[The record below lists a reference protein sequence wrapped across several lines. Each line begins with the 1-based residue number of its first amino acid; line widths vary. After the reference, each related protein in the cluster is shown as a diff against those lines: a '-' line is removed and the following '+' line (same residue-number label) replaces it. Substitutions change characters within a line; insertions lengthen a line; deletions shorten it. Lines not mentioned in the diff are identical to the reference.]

1 MTFFRPKNPLPAGK
15 VILKKNGPRY
25 KTSRGLVRHENSACY
40 EAEDMFRGTRYH
52 EEISKNNSNHQS
64 LESHAT
70 IVQLEMTVEWFQ
82 ENIKDAKGHEQLRI
96 NFVQIKNIAY
106 KKKFLPCDS

>member
-1 MTFFRPKNPLPAGK
+1 MARQTTFFNSTIWKTIKSIFTGERTYRC
-15 VILKKNGPRY
+15 ILKG
-25 KTSRGLVRHENSACY
+25 Y

-82 ENIKDAKGHEQLRI
+82 ENIKDVKGHEQLRI